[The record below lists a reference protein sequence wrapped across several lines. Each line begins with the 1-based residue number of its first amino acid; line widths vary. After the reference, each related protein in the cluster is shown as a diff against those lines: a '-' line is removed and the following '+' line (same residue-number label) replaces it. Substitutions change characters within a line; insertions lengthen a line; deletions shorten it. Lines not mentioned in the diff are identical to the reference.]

1 MTDYLELGLFLP
13 STRGGLIIA
22 KGTPPQNEPTWELN
36 RDTTLAA
43 EAGGMDFVLSQVKW
57 RGYGGETR
65 HWDAALESFTLM
77 SALAAVTTKIRLF
90 ASCAV
95 RTMNPAVLAK
105 MAATVDQVAGGR
117 FGVNIVA
124 GWNKFEYAQMGLWT
138 DDDYYLN
145 RYEYADEYLTILKRL
160 WSEDEV
166 NFDGKYFKLEACRS
180 EPKPANPLQIVCAG
194 QSDGALDFVSRQS
207 DFSFVGRMND
217 TPEQLAAVVEKI
229 GAMAAS
235 HGRQVRSYTLLN
247 VIAAPT
253 DAEAEAERQLY
264 LDNRDE
270 EAIQEFLRA
279 SGMDVNRADYLKLDP
294 ATVTF
299 MSIPCIAA
307 SYDKVAAYL
316 DRLAASGLHGV
327 CLTFPDFATDVPDF
341 IEHVMPRMTSR
352 GAVTA
357 REQAG

>member
-1 MTDYLELGLFLP
+1 MAGYLELGLFLP
-13 STRGGLIIA
+13 STSGGLIIA

-36 RDTTLAA
+36 RDVTLAA

-57 RGYGGETR
+57 RGYGGESR
-65 HWDAALESFTLM
+65 HWDGALESFTLM
-77 SALAAVTTKIRLF
+77 SALAAVTSRIQMF
-90 ASCAV
+90 ASVAV

-105 MAATVDQVAGGR
+105 MAATIDSVAGGR

-124 GWNKFEYAQMGLWT
+124 GWNKFEYAQMGLWS

-145 RYEYADEYLTILKRL
+145 RYEYADEYLSILKRL

-166 NFDGKYFKLEACRS
+166 SFKGKYFELEKCRS
-180 EPKPANPLQIVCAG
+180 WPKPANPLKIVCAG

-217 TPEQLAAVVEKI
+217 TPEQLGQVVRRI
-229 GAMAAS
+229 SGMAES
-235 HGRQVRSYTLLN
+235 HGRSVKSYTLLN

-253 DAEAEAERQLY
+253 DAEAQAERQHY
-264 LDNRDE
+264 LDNKDDV
-270 EAIQEFLRA
+270 AIQNFLHA

-307 SYDKVAAYL
+307 SYEKVAAYI
-316 DRLAASGLHGV
+316 DELAAQGLHGV

-341 IEHVMPRMTSR
+341 IANVMPLMKSR
-352 GAVTA
+352 AA
-357 REQAG
+357 PAK

>member
-1 MTDYLELGLFLP
+1 MTDHLQLGLFLP
-13 STRGGLIIA
+13 STSGGLIIA
-22 KGTPPQNEPTWELN
+22 KGSPPQNEPSWELN
-36 RDTTLAA
+36 RDVTLAA
-43 EAGGMDFVLSQVKW
+43 EAGGMEFVLSQVKW
-57 RGYGGETR
+57 RGYGGPSG

-77 SALAAVTTKIRLF
+77 SALAAVTSKIQLF

-105 MAATVDQVAGGR
+105 MAATVDAVAKGR

-124 GWNKFEYAQMGLWT
+124 GWNKFEYAQMGLWS

-166 NFDGKYFKLEACRS
+166 TFKGKYFELEACKS
-180 EPKPANPLQIVCAG
+180 WPKPARPLPVVCAG

-217 TPEQLAAVVEKI
+217 TPEQLGAVVKRI
-229 GAMAAS
+229 GDMAAG
-235 HGRQVRSYTLLN
+235 HGRRVKSYTLLN
-247 VIAAPT
+247 VIAAAS
-253 DAEAEAERQLY
+253 DAEAEAERQYY
-264 LDNRDE
+264 LDNKDD
-270 EAIQEFLRA
+270 EAIRNFLQA
-279 SGMDVNRADYLKLDP
+279 SGMDVNRADYLTLDP

-316 DRLAASGLHGV
+316 DQLADQGLHGV
-327 CLTFPDFATDVPDF
+327 CLTFPDFQTDVPDF
-341 IEHVMPRMTSR
+341 IANVMPRMRSR
-352 GAVTA
+352 APA
-357 REQAG
+357 IAG

>member
-1 MTDYLELGLFLP
+1 MTGYLELGLFLP
-13 STRGGLIIA
+13 STKGGLIIA

-36 RDTTLAA
+36 RDVTLAA

-57 RGYGGETR
+57 RGYGGETS

-77 SALAAVTTKIRLF
+77 SGLAAVTSRIKLF

-95 RTMNPAVLAK
+95 RTVNPAVLAK
-105 MAATVDQVAGGR
+105 MAVTVDAIADGR

-124 GWNKFEYAQMGLWT
+124 GWNKFEYDQMGLWS

-166 NFDGKYFKLEACRS
+166 TFDGKYFKLNECRS
-180 EPKPANPLQIVCAG
+180 APKPRRRLPIICAG

-217 TPEQLAAVVEKI
+217 TPEQLGEVVRKI
-229 GAMAAS
+229 DGMASA
-235 HGRQVRSYTLLN
+235 HGRSVKSYTLLN

-253 DAEAEAERQLY
+253 DDEAQAERQLY
-264 LDNRDE
+264 VDNRDE
-270 EAIQEFLRA
+270 AAIRNFLSA
-279 SGMDVNRADYLKLDP
+279 SGNDMNRADYLKLDP
-294 ATVTF
+294 ATLTY

-307 SYDKVAAYL
+307 SYDNVASYL
-316 DRLAASGLHGV
+316 DRLAAQGVHGV
-327 CLTFPDFATDVPDF
+327 CLTFPDFATDVPEF
-341 IEHVMPRMTSR
+341 IGNVMPRMTSR
-352 GAVTA
+352 MDIKAA
-357 REQAG
+357 

>member
-1 MTDYLELGLFLP
+1 MANHLELGLFLP
-13 STRGGLIIA
+13 STSGGLIIA

-36 RDTTLAA
+36 RDVTLAA

-57 RGYGGETR
+57 RGYGGETG
-65 HWDAALESFTLM
+65 HWDSALESFTLM
-77 SALAAVTTKIRLF
+77 SALAAVTSRIKLF

-95 RTMNPAVLAK
+95 RTVNPAVLAK
-105 MAATVDQVAGGR
+105 MAATIDSVADGR

-124 GWNKFEYAQMGLWT
+124 GWNKFEYAQMGLWS

-160 WSEDEV
+160 WSEEEV
-166 NFDGKYFKLEACRS
+166 TFKGKFFELDACRS
-180 EPKPANPLQIVCAG
+180 WPKPAKPLQVVCAG
-194 QSDGALDFVSRQS
+194 QSEGALDFVSRQS

-217 TPEQLAAVVEKI
+217 TPEQLGEVVKRI
-229 GAMAAS
+229 SGMAEG
-235 HGRQVRSYTLLN
+235 HGRSVKSYTLLN

-253 DAEAEAERQLY
+253 DVQAEAERQHY
-264 LDNRDE
+264 LDNKDD
-270 EAIQEFLRA
+270 EAIKNFLQA

-316 DRLAASGLHGV
+316 DRLSDEGLHGV

-341 IEHVMPRMTSR
+341 IANVMPRMKSR
-352 GAVTA
+352 AA
-357 REQAG
+357 AKAA

>member
-22 KGTPPQNEPTWELN
+22 KGTPPQNEPTWALN
-36 RDTTLAA
+36 RDVTLAA

-57 RGYGGETR
+57 RGYGGETG
-65 HWDAALESFTLM
+65 HWDGALESFTLM
-77 SALAAVTTKIRLF
+77 SALAAVTTRIRLF

-105 MAATVDQVAGGR
+105 MAATVDSVAEGR

-124 GWNKFEYAQMGLWT
+124 GWNKFEYAQMGLWS

-160 WSEDEV
+160 WAEEEV
-166 NFDGKYFKLEACRS
+166 TFKGKYFTLDACKS
-180 EPKPANPLQIVCAG
+180 SPKPAKPLQIVCAG
-194 QSDGALDFVSRQS
+194 QSDGALDFVSRKS
-207 DFSFVGRMND
+207 DFSFVGRLND
-217 TPEQLAAVVEKI
+217 TPEQLGAVVNKI
-229 GAMAAS
+229 GGMAQA
-235 HGRQVRSYTLLN
+235 HGRTVNSYTLLN
-247 VIAAPT
+247 VIAART
-253 DAEAEAERQLY
+253 DAEAQAERQHY
-264 LDNRDE
+264 VDNRDE

-307 SYDKVAAYL
+307 SYEKVAAYL
-316 DRLAASGLHGV
+316 DSLAEQGLYGV
-327 CLTFPDFATDVPDF
+327 CLTFPDFASDVPDF
-341 IEHVMPRMTSR
+341 IANVMPLMKSR
-352 GAVTA
+352 PAKA
-357 REQAG
+357 A

>member
-1 MTDYLELGLFLP
+1 MTKHLELGLFLP
-13 STRGGLIIA
+13 STSGGLIIA

-36 RDTTLAA
+36 RDVTLAA

-57 RGYGGETR
+57 RGYGGESR
-65 HWDAALESFTLM
+65 HWDGALESFTLM
-77 SALAAVTTKIRLF
+77 SALAAVTSKIKLF

-95 RTMNPAVLAK
+95 RTVNPAVLSK
-105 MAATVDQVAGGR
+105 MAATVDSVADGR

-124 GWNKFEYAQMGLWT
+124 GWNKFEYAQMGLWN

-145 RYEYADEYLTILKRL
+145 RYEYADEYLTVLKRL

-166 NFDGKYFKLEACRS
+166 TFNGKYFNLDACRS
-180 EPKPANPLQIVCAG
+180 WPKPARPLQVVCAG
-194 QSDGALDFVSRQS
+194 QSDNALDFVSRQS

-217 TPEQLAAVVEKI
+217 TPEQLGQVVQRI
-229 GAMAAS
+229 SDMAKS
-235 HGRQVRSYTLLN
+235 HGRQVKSYTLLN
-247 VIAAPT
+247 VIAAAT
-253 DAEAEAERQLY
+253 DAEAEAERQYY
-264 LDNRDE
+264 LDNKDD
-270 EAIQEFLRA
+270 EAIQNFLQA

-307 SYDKVAAYL
+307 SYDKVAAYI
-316 DRLAASGLHGV
+316 DRLAEEGLHGV

-341 IEHVMPRMTSR
+341 IANVMPRLKSR
-352 GAVTA
+352 AAVKV
-357 REQAG
+357 